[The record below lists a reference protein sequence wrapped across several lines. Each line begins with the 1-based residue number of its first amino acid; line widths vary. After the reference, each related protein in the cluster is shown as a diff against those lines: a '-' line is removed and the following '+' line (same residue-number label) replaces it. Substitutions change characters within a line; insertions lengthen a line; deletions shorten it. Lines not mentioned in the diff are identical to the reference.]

1 MLQAAEASQTN
12 RQLAAEQRLGK
23 WLLALVLAALA
34 IHRLY
39 LAFASDFPINDGGLF
54 LVFVKATAAV
64 FPDLPNQIAYNG
76 LTIPFAYPPLSFW
89 IAGLLTRMGVDALAI
104 VHLLPVAMNFVYL
117 ALFALLLRR
126 NGQGPALVAVTLLFL
141 ATNLRAFEW
150 LVMGG
155 GLSRGL
161 GSIFLMLT
169 LLAVRVPN
177 AGERFSLP
185 SGRLMLAGAAVAG
198 AILSHLEWGMDAA
211 ACVILSRALASTS
224 LRDFIRSTLIA
235 GITALLVISP
245 WLALIIGRDGLGPLQ
260 AAAGASPWRLSGYME
275 HLFWLFWMS
284 VSNLMVPIGLFLL
297 VQRRAWFWPL
307 FFLLC
312 IFVTPRHATT
322 PASLPIAIFAA
333 QGAFWI
339 GQRLLRLMSSRATAL
354 AVTGAFILLLAAM
367 PLNRNLVAAGT
378 LVRPLNTDE
387 RQAMDW
393 VAQHHRDQSF
403 VVLTDLPWWY
413 DRSAEWFPVLA
424 GARSVN
430 TLQGR
435 EWLPDHAYSHWYAGD
450 LALKTSADCTALQHN
465 LGAFEETRFI
475 WSQWQSQCFAGP
487 KFRLIFAN
495 KSVKIFERVTA

>member
-1 MLQAAEASQTN
+1 M
-12 RQLAAEQRLGK
+12 
-23 WLLALVLAALA
+23 LAALTV
-34 IHRLY
+34 HRLY
-39 LAFASDFPINDGGLF
+39 LALASDFPINDGGLF
-54 LVFVKATAAV
+54 LVFIKATAAV
-64 FPDLPNQIAYNG
+64 FPDLPKQISYNG

-89 IAGLLTRMGVDALAI
+89 IAGLLSRMGWDGLVI
-104 VHLLPVAMNFVYL
+104 VHLLPLAMNFIYL

-126 NGQGPALVAVTLLFL
+126 NGQSAAFVAVTLLFL

-177 AGERFSLP
+177 GRERFSL
-185 SGRLMLAGAAVAG
+185 SAARLVLAGAAVAG

-211 ACVILSRALASTS
+211 ASVVLSRALASTS
-224 LRDFIRSTLIA
+224 VRDFIRSNLIA
-235 GITALLVISP
+235 GITALLLIAP
-245 WLALIIGRDGLGPLQ
+245 WLALVIGRDGLGPLQ
-260 AAAGASPWRLSGYME
+260 SAAGASPWRLSGYME

-284 VSNLMVPIGLFLL
+284 VSNLMIPIGIILL

-322 PASLPIAIFAA
+322 PASLAIAIFAA

-339 GQRLLRLMSSRATAL
+339 GQRLLRLMSSRTMAL
-354 AVTGAFILLLAAM
+354 AVTGAFILVLAAM
-367 PLNRNLVAAGT
+367 PLNRNLAAAGT

-387 RQAMDW
+387 RQAMAW
-393 VAQHHRDQSF
+393 VAQHHRGQAF
-403 VVLTDLPWWY
+403 VVLTYLPWWY

-424 GARSVN
+424 QARSVN

-450 LALKTSADCTALQHN
+450 LALKTSADCAALQHN
-465 LGAFEETRFI
+465 LTAFERTPFI
-475 WSQWQSQCFAGP
+475 WAQWQSECFATP
-487 KFRLIFAN
+487 QFRLIFAN
-495 KSVKIFERVTA
+495 KSVRIFQRVTD